1 MAIIEQKRTV
11 TQQEA
16 ECRFSDLKLVEG
28 VNLQNI
34 KDVNQNWLDNYVKSS
49 ENEIKAL
56 YKNFDNSDAKRY
68 EKAVKDRVDHVKHL
82 CEIILSRK

>member
-1 MAIIEQKRTV
+1 MAIIVQKRTV

-28 VNLQNI
+28 INLQNI
-34 KDVNQNWLDNYVKSS
+34 KDVTQDWLDNYVKNS

-68 EKAVKDRVDHVKHL
+68 EKAIIERVDHVKHL